1 MELGEFKPLLT
12 ALALPPA
19 APLLL
24 ACVGLLLMQRK
35 KAMGGVLCVGA
46 LGGLWLL
53 GCNAVAVWLALNIL
67 PQVPALPPA
76 TATAALQARQ
86 VQAVVVLGG
95 GVQAFA
101 PEFGAAQPTADTAT
115 RLRYG
120 VWLARQ
126 SQLPLAFA
134 GGVGWA
140 NSGTATPSE
149 GAAARAAALQDYGF
163 ALRWV
168 DDQSRDTIE
177 NATQLHTLLAAD
189 GVQRIALVTHA
200 WHMPRAQLAFER
212 AGFTV
217 TPAPTGFTLPQQ
229 RSLMEWLPTGHGL
242 QSSREVLR
250 EWLALRV
257 GLLVAKPLH

>member
-1 MELGEFKPLLT
+1 MYPGELKPVLT
-12 ALALPPA
+12 ALVMPPA

-24 ACVGLLLMQRK
+24 LGLGLLWRK
-35 KAMGGVLCVGA
+35 RA
-46 LGGLWLL
+46 LGGLLCLLGLASLWLL
-53 GCNAVAVWLALNIL
+53 SCNAVAVWLAQTLL
-67 PQVPALPPA
+67 PQTSALPPA
-76 TATAALQARQ
+76 TAATALHARQ

-95 GVQAFA
+95 GVRPTS
-101 PEFGAAQPTADTAT
+101 PEYATPQPTADTAG

-126 SQLPLAFA
+126 AKLPLAFA

-140 NSGTATPSE
+140 NSGTAAPSE
-149 GAAARAAALQDYGF
+149 GAMARALVTQDYGL

-168 DDQSRDTIE
+168 DDRSRDTAE
-177 NATQLHTLLAAD
+177 NAAYMQALLAPE

-200 WHMPRAQLAFER
+200 WHMPRAQQAFER

-229 RSLMEWLPTGHGL
+229 RKLLEWLPTGYGL
-242 QSSREVLR
+242 LASREVLR
-250 EWLALRV
+250 EWLGLRMV
-257 GLLVAKPLH
+257 GH

>member
-12 ALALPPA
+12 AMALPPA

-24 ACVGLLLMQRK
+24 ASVGLLLWRK
-35 KAMGGVLCVGA
+35 KALGGLLCGLA

-53 GCNAVAVWLALNIL
+53 CCNAVAVWLAQHIL
-67 PQVPALPPA
+67 PQVSFLPPA
-76 TATAALQARQ
+76 TAGAALHARQ

-95 GVQAFA
+95 GVRAFA
-101 PEFGAAQPTADTAT
+101 PEYGAAQPTADTAT

-149 GAAARAAALQDYGF
+149 GSVARAAVTQDYGM

-168 DDQSRDTIE
+168 DDQSRDTAE
-177 NATQLHTLLAAD
+177 NAAKLHALLARD
-189 GVQRIALVTHA
+189 GVQRIALVTQA
-200 WHMPRAQLAFER
+200 WHMPRAQQAFER

-217 TPAPTGFTLPQQ
+217 TPAPTDFTLPQQ
-229 RSLMEWLPTGHGL
+229 RSLLEWLPTAQGL
-242 QSSREVLR
+242 QSSREVIR
-250 EWLALRV
+250 EWLGLRM
-257 GLLVAKPLH
+257 AKS

>member
-1 MELGEFKPLLT
+1 MELGEFKPLVT

-19 APLLL
+19 APVLLALAGLLL
-24 ACVGLLLMQRK
+24 ARRK
-35 KAMGGVLCVGA
+35 KALGSAVCVGA

-53 GCNAVAVWLALNIL
+53 GCNAVAVWLALSIL

-76 TATAALQARQ
+76 TAAAVLQAGQ

-95 GVQAFA
+95 GVQALA

-149 GAAARAAALQDYGF
+149 GDVARATLARDYGF

-168 DDQSRDTIE
+168 DDQSRDTFE
-177 NATQLHTLLAAD
+177 NATRLHTLLAAD

-250 EWLALRV
+250 EWL

>member
-168 DDQSRDTIE
+168 DDQSRDTME
-177 NATQLHTLLAAD
+177 NAAQLHTLLAAD

-250 EWLALRV
+250 EWLGLR
-257 GLLVAKPLH
+257 VAKPLH